1 MCGFNGFVVTTT
13 TRDNAAVIREM
24 SDQIVHRG
32 PDDDG
37 YFVNDRIA
45 LGFRRLSIIDLEGGH
60 QPMTRAQQ
68 DYTVVFN
75 GEIYNYQE
83 LRVELEAKG
92 YVFATHSDTETLL
105 HGFVEWGD
113 DLPRHLRGMFAFVI
127 FDHLTG
133 ELFGA
138 RDIFG
143 IKPFY
148 YYKEGSTFLFGSEI
162 KSFLKHPDFVK
173 SFNTELLP
181 AYLSFEYIPDHRT
194 FFDNV
199 YKLLPGH
206 SFRYKDGDL
215 TIRRYHEI
223 DFHIDPSITL
233 DQATTRIREQFVE
246 SVQAHMIADVEVGS
260 FLSSGVDSSYV
271 AYQANLLTPL
281 RTYSVGYENS
291 QWSELPYSTAFAEK
305 TGIQNTAATM
315 GPEDFFGA
323 AADIQWFMDE
333 PLSNPSAVPLYF
345 VAKEA
350 SKDVKV
356 VLSGEGADEL
366 FGGYNHYNEP
376 GSMRAYLKL
385 PFFLRSGL
393 SKFASKFPKIKG
405 RRFLVRGGQPLYQ
418 RYFRIDYVF
427 NEAERSQL
435 LRDPSL
441 NFDTA
446 TLSKSLFD
454 HVSNLDDVTQMQYV
468 DMYTWLIYD
477 ILLKADRMS
486 MANSLE
492 LRVPFLDKKMLELAM
507 TLPEKTRVVP
517 KQGKIALR
525 KAAAS
530 VLPPQVSNRPKI
542 GFPSPLFEWMRQPE
556 YSARIS
562 AVFDSATA
570 RHFFNNDFLRK
581 MLADHVSGKV
591 SNMQKIWSIYC
602 FVLWFDQYFPEGVDS
617 AQKAA

>member
-1 MCGFNGFVVTTT
+1 MCGFNGFVVTDA
-13 TRDNAAVIREM
+13 TRDNAAVIRDM
-24 SDQIVHRG
+24 SDQIIHRG

-37 YFVNDRIA
+37 YFVNDRVA

-60 QPMTRAQQ
+60 QPMTRKQ
-68 DYTVVFN
+68 DDFTVTFN
-75 GEIYNYQE
+75 GEIYNYRE
-83 LRVELEAKG
+83 LRAELESRG
-92 YVFATHSDTETLL
+92 YEFSTNSDTETLL
-105 HGFVEWGD
+105 HGYVEWGD
-113 DLPRHLRGMFAFVI
+113 DLPTHLRGMYAFVI
-127 FDHLTG
+127 FDHTTG

-148 YYKEGSTFLFGSEI
+148 YYKDGSTFLFGSEI
-162 KSFLKHPDFVK
+162 KSFLKHPDFRKV
-173 SFNTELLP
+173 FNAELLP

-194 FFDNV
+194 FFEGV
-199 YKLLPGH
+199 FKLLPGH
-206 SFRYKDGDL
+206 SFRFRDGDL

-223 DFHIDPSITL
+223 DFHIDPKITL
-233 DQATTRIREQFVE
+233 EEATAKIREQFVE

-281 RTYSVGYENS
+281 RSYSVGYENS
-291 QWSELPYSTAFAEK
+291 EWSELPYSTDFAEH
-305 TGIQNTAATM
+305 TGIQNTAKTIDAA
-315 GPEDFFGA
+315 DFFGA

-345 VAKEA
+345 VAKAA
-350 SKDVKV
+350 SEDVKV

-376 GSMRAYLKL
+376 GSMRAYLTL

-393 SKFASKFPKIKG
+393 SKFASRFPKIKG
-405 RRFLVRGGQPLYQ
+405 RRFLVRGGQPLFK

-427 NEAERSQL
+427 NEQERTQL
-435 LRDPSL
+435 LRDPSI

-446 TLSKSLFD
+446 TLSKSLFS
-454 HVSNLDDVTQMQYV
+454 HVSDLDDVTQMQYV

-507 TLPEKTRVVP
+507 TLPENTRVVP
-517 KQGKIALR
+517 TQGKIALR
-525 KAAAS
+525 RAAAS
-530 VLPPQVSNRPKI
+530 VLPSRVSNRPKL
-542 GFPSPLFEWMRQPE
+542 GFPSPLFEWMRLPE
-556 YSARIS
+556 YSVKIS
-562 AVFDSATA
+562 SVFDSDTA
-570 RHFFNNDFLRK
+570 RHFFNNDFLQK
-581 MLADHVSGKV
+581 LLSDHVSGKV

-602 FVLWFDQYFPEGVDS
+602 FVLWFDQYFAEGPIA
-617 AQKAA
+617 AQRAA

>member
-1 MCGFNGFVVTTT
+1 MCGFNGFVVTDA
-13 TRDNAAVIREM
+13 TRDNVAVIRDM
-24 SDQIVHRG
+24 SDQIIHRG

-45 LGFRRLSIIDLEGGH
+45 LGFRRLAIIDIDGGH
-60 QPMTRAQQ
+60 QPMTRQQ
-68 DYTVVFN
+68 EDFTVTFN
-75 GEIYNYQE
+75 GEIYNYRE
-83 LRVELEAKG
+83 LRAELEARG
-92 YVFATHSDTETLL
+92 YVFATNSDTETLL
-105 HGFVEWGD
+105 HGYVEWGD
-113 DLPRHLRGMFAFVI
+113 ELPKHLRGMYAFVI
-127 FDHLTG
+127 FDHTTG

-148 YYKEGSTFLFGSEI
+148 YYKDGATFLFGSEI
-162 KSFLKHPDFVK
+162 KSFLKHPDFK
-173 SFNTELLP
+173 KTFNAELLP

-194 FFDNV
+194 FFEGV
-199 YKLLPGH
+199 FKLLPGH
-206 SFRYKDGDL
+206 SFRLKNGDL

-223 DFHIDPSITL
+223 DFDIDPTITL
-233 DQATTRIREQFVE
+233 EEATAKIRAQFVE

-281 RTYSVGYENS
+281 RSYSVGYENS
-291 QWSELPYSTAFAEK
+291 EWSELPYSTDFAEQ
-305 TGIQNTAATM
+305 TGIHNTAKTIDAD
-315 GPEDFFGA
+315 DFFGA

-345 VAKEA
+345 VAKAA
-350 SKDVKV
+350 SEDVKV

-393 SKFASKFPKIKG
+393 SKFASRFPKIKG
-405 RRFLVRGGQPLYQ
+405 RRFLVRGGQPLFK

-427 NEAERSQL
+427 NENERTQL
-435 LRDPSL
+435 LRDPST

-446 TLSKSLFD
+446 TLSKSLFN
-454 HVSNLDDVTQMQYV
+454 HVSDLDEVTQMQYV

-507 TLPEKTRVVP
+507 TLPENTRVVP
-517 KQGKIALR
+517 SQGKIALR

-530 VLPPQVSNRPKI
+530 VLPPRVSNRPKL
-542 GFPSPLFEWMRQPE
+542 GFPSPLFEWMRLPE
-556 YSARIS
+556 YSAKIS

-570 RHFFNNDFLRK
+570 RHFFNNDFLQK
-581 MLADHVSGKV
+581 LLADHVSGKV

-602 FVLWFDQYFPEGVDS
+602 FVLWFDQYFAEGPVAS
-617 AQKAA
+617 HKAA